1 MPATESRTEYRG
13 GKDFLSLHLR
23 ELPYF
28 RALLR
33 AVESRFYQGYALA
46 QPVYDVGCGDG
57 HFASLTFEQPIDVGL
72 DPWHAPI
79 HEAKGRAAYGML
91 VEADAACAPF
101 ADAFFASAFSNSV
114 LEHIADVQAVLDETA
129 RVLKPGALFLFS
141 VPNDNFTRDLSI
153 ARFLDRV
160 GMKAAAEG
168 YRRAFNRISRHVHCD
183 PASVWIDRLAAA
195 GFEVQSHWSYF
206 SAAALGALEW
216 GHYLGLP
223 AAVSKK
229 LFGRWIVAPWPAN
242 LWLTTSL
249 VRRYYNEPVP
259 DEFGAYT
266 FYVAR
271 RVPSAK
277 TRRPADA

>member
-1 MPATESRTEYRG
+1 MAPAEFKAETRSGR
-13 GKDFLSLHLR
+13 DFLSLHLR

-28 RALLR
+28 RGLLR
-33 AVESRFYQGYALA
+33 AVESRFYQDIPLA

-57 HFASLTFEQPIDVGL
+57 QFAALTFDRPVDIGL

-79 HEAKGRAAYGML
+79 HEAKGRRAYRVL
-91 VEADAACAPF
+91 VEADAAHAPF
-101 ADAFFASAFSNSV
+101 PDAYFASAFSNSV
-114 LEHIADVQAVLDETA
+114 LEHIPDVQAVLDETA

-141 VPNDNFTRDLSI
+141 VPNENFTRNLSV
-153 ARFLDRV
+153 ARFLDRF
-160 GMKAAAEG
+160 GLKAIAEG

-183 PASVWIDRLAAA
+183 PPGVWIDRLAAA

-266 FYVAR
+266 FYVAL

>member
-1 MPATESRTEYRG
+1 MSPAQAKADARG
-13 GKDFLSLHLR
+13 GKDFLYLHLR

-33 AVESRFYQGYALA
+33 AVESRFYQDYPLA

-57 HFASLTFEQPIDVGL
+57 HFASLTFDGPIDMGL

-79 HEAKGRAAYGML
+79 HEAKGRGTYRML
-91 VEADAACAPF
+91 VEADAARAPF
-101 ADAFFASAFSNSV
+101 PDAYFASAFSNSV
-114 LEHIADVQAVLDETA
+114 LEHIPHVEAVLDETA
-129 RVLKPGALFLFS
+129 RVVKPGALFLFS
-141 VPNDNFTRDLSI
+141 VPNDNFTRNLSVP
-153 ARFLDRV
+153 RFLDRI
-160 GMKAAAEG
+160 GMRGAANG

-195 GFEVQSHWSYF
+195 GFETLEHWSYF
-206 SAAALGALEW
+206 SVQALGALEW

-223 AAVSKK
+223 AAVSKRF
-229 LFGRWIVAPWPAN
+229 FGRWILAPWPAN

-259 DEFGAYT
+259 DELGAYT
-266 FYVAR
+266 FFVAR
-271 RVPSAK
+271 RLPSAK
-277 TRRPADA
+277 MRRLADA

>member
-1 MPATESRTEYRG
+1 MSPAESKTENPY
-13 GKDFLSLHLR
+13 GKDFLYLHLR

-33 AVESRFYQGYALA
+33 AVESRFYQHYPLS

-57 HFASLTFEQPIDVGL
+57 HFASLTFDRPIDAGL

-79 HEAKGRAAYGML
+79 HEAKERRAYRML
-91 VEADAACAPF
+91 VEADAARAPF
-101 ADAFFASAFSNSV
+101 PDAYFASAFSNSV
-114 LEHIADVQAVLDETA
+114 LEHIPHVQAVLDETA

-141 VPNDNFTRDLSI
+141 VPNDNFTRNLSV
-153 ARFLDRV
+153 ARFLDRI
-160 GMKAAAEG
+160 GMKGMAEG
-168 YRRAFNRISRHVHCD
+168 YRRAFNRISRHAHCD
-183 PASVWIDRLAAA
+183 PAGVGMDRLSAA
-195 GFEVQSHWSYF
+195 GFETQTHWSYF
-206 SAAALGALEW
+206 SIGALGALEW

-229 LFGRWIVAPWPAN
+229 LFGRWILAPWLAN

-259 DEFGAYT
+259 DELGAYT

-271 RVPSAK
+271 RVPSA
-277 TRRPADA
+277 RMRQPADA